1 MTNFRRMNRKDTWTK
16 LTKGKVE
23 EFLQYQ
29 NFASRQHSDKLPP
42 RLQKNGLSVAA
53 RVVGN
58 GIRNF
63 TKRTTGKDLAQL
75 KNSRTRQIMLTKL
88 TAIHV
93 AVTNQQTKHNLLSLA
108 CDTGSN
114 LVPSLSPEGHECDYN
129 FKKNTFMRD
138 FIARYH
144 KKCTHDL
151 KATPELEIPIQKKQK
166 LPIYDEKPAFSEAV
180 LRCRCNSVDEEKK
193 KSHNFLGCWHHKG
206 IDQDEIEK

>member
-1 MTNFRRMNRKDTWTK
+1 MRRKDNWVN
-16 LTKGKVE
+16 LTMNKFE
-23 EFLQYQ
+23 NFLQQ
-29 NFASRQHSDKLPP
+29 QTSRQSRQYSDKLPP
-42 RLQKNGLSVAA
+42 RLQKHGISVAA

-75 KNSRTRQIMLTKL
+75 KNSQTRHFMLTKL
-88 TAIHV
+88 TAIQV
-93 AVTNQQTKHNLLSLA
+93 AVTNQETKYNLLSLA

-129 FKKNTFMRD
+129 FKKNTFTRD

-144 KKCTHDL
+144 QQCIHDY
-151 KATPELEIPIQKKQK
+151 KSPPELKLPTLRQKKR
-166 LPIYDEKPAFSEAV
+166 LPKHNENPTFSEAI
-180 LRCRCNSVDEEKK
+180 LCRCNSVDEEKK
-193 KSHNFLGCWHHKG
+193 ERHSFLGCWQHKG